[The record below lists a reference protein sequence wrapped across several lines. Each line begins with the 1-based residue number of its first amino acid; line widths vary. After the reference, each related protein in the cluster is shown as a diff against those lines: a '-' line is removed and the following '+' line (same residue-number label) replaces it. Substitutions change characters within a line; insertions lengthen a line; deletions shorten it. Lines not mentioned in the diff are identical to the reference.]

1 MVRLLSHPLR
11 SPTRHAL
18 IPVCNLMGAGAFPA
32 FTIRR
37 HVLLDTG
44 TIRELGA
51 CLLPRMSLFEPMID
65 FSRTRAESGR
75 VSKNDRS
82 VCDIVVPHG
91 AV

>member
-1 MVRLLSHPLR
+1 
-11 SPTRHAL
+11 
-18 IPVCNLMGAGAFPA
+18 MGAGAFPA

>member
-1 MVRLLSHPLR
+1 
-11 SPTRHAL
+11 
-18 IPVCNLMGAGAFPA
+18 MGAGAFPA

-44 TIRELGA
+44 MILKLGA
-51 CLLPRMSLFEPMID
+51 CFLPRMSLVEPMIN

-75 VSKNDRS
+75 VSKNDGS
-82 VCDIVVPHG
+82 VCDIVLPHG